1 MSLQS
6 HLERLKSL
14 LSDEDLQLFE
24 QLSERLN
31 NSKGDFTELSEEDLT
46 LIAEMEK
53 KYGDKIHQSAVD
65 NLNEVVDE
73 STQDASNNELLN
85 KNSLNNSALDEGARN
100 NPISSLD
107 DQQNEEAILGVNAV
121 ISDEFP
127 LLKTEFAL
135 YVKDMLLRE
144 LGEQF
149 SSLKATVSYAF
160 EQKWIPQELQ
170 NPDVCETLFERFF
183 SDIEQANQWRYELQG
198 QKVDSSNKSM
208 AVGLTWFMY
217 VFQLKQW
224 LDKTS

>member
-1 MSLQS
+1 MKNLYIMSLQS
-6 HLERLKSL
+6 HLERIKNL
-14 LSDEDLQLFE
+14 LSEQDLQLFE

-31 NSKGDFTELSEEDLT
+31 NTEGDFTELTEQDLA
-46 LIAEMEK
+46 LIAQMEK
-53 KYGDKIHQSAVD
+53 KYGDKIHQSAVE
-65 NLNEVVDE
+65 NLDEVVDE
-73 STQDASNNELLN
+73 SKQMSSSDDTSEHEVVDTPDSQAHQQDE
-85 KNSLNNSALDEGARN
+85 
-100 NPISSLD
+100 P
-107 DQQNEEAILGVNAV
+107 ILGVNAV
-121 ISDEFP
+121 IPDEFP

-149 SSLKATVSYAF
+149 SSLKASVSYAF
-160 EQKWIPQELQ
+160 EKKWIPQELQ

-224 LDKTS
+224 LDKHHS

>member
-1 MSLQS
+1 MKNLYIMSLQS
-6 HLERLKSL
+6 HLERLKNL
-14 LSDEDLQLFE
+14 LSEQDLQLFE

-31 NSKGDFTELSEEDLT
+31 NTEGDFTELTEQDLA
-46 LIAEMEK
+46 LIAQMEK
-53 KYGDKIHQSAVD
+53 KYGDKIHQSAVE
-65 NLNEVVDE
+65 NLDEVVDE
-73 STQDASNNELLN
+73 SKQVPLSDNTSEHEVVDTPDLQAHQQDE
-85 KNSLNNSALDEGARN
+85 
-100 NPISSLD
+100 P
-107 DQQNEEAILGVNAV
+107 ILGVNAV
-121 ISDEFP
+121 IPDEFP

-149 SSLKATVSYAF
+149 SSLKASVSYAF
-160 EQKWIPQELQ
+160 EKKWIPQELQ

-224 LDKTS
+224 LDKHYS

>member
-6 HLERLKSL
+6 HLERLKNL
-14 LSDEDLQLFE
+14 LSEQDLQLFE

-31 NSKGDFTELSEEDLT
+31 NTEGDFTELTEQDLA
-46 LIAEMEK
+46 LIAQMEK
-53 KYGDKIHQSAVD
+53 KYGDKIHQSAVE
-65 NLNEVVDE
+65 NLDEVVDE
-73 STQDASNNELLN
+73 SKQVPLSDNTSEHEVVDTPDSQAHQQDE
-85 KNSLNNSALDEGARN
+85 
-100 NPISSLD
+100 P
-107 DQQNEEAILGVNAV
+107 ILGVNAV
-121 ISDEFP
+121 IPDEFP

-149 SSLKATVSYAF
+149 SSLKASVSYAF
-160 EQKWIPQELQ
+160 EKKWIPQELQ

-224 LDKTS
+224 LDKHHS

>member
-6 HLERLKSL
+6 HLERLKNL
-14 LSDEDLQLFE
+14 LSEQDLQLFE

-31 NSKGDFTELSEEDLT
+31 NTEGDFTELTEQDLA
-46 LIAEMEK
+46 LIAQMEK
-53 KYGDKIHQSAVD
+53 KYGDKIHQSAVE
-65 NLNEVVDE
+65 NLDEVVDE
-73 STQDASNNELLN
+73 SKQVPLSDNTSEHEVVDTPDLQAHQQDE
-85 KNSLNNSALDEGARN
+85 
-100 NPISSLD
+100 P
-107 DQQNEEAILGVNAV
+107 ILGVNAV
-121 ISDEFP
+121 IPDEFP

-149 SSLKATVSYAF
+149 SSLKASVSYAF
-160 EQKWIPQELQ
+160 EKKWIPQELQ

-224 LDKTS
+224 LDKHYS

>member
-1 MSLQS
+1 MKNQYIMSLQS
-6 HLERLKSL
+6 HLERLKNL
-14 LSDEDLQLFE
+14 LSEQDLQLFE

-31 NSKGDFTELSEEDLT
+31 NTEGDFTELTEQDLA
-46 LIAEMEK
+46 LIAQMEK
-53 KYGDKIHQSAVD
+53 KYGDKIHQSAVE
-65 NLNEVVDE
+65 NLDEVVDE
-73 STQDASNNELLN
+73 SKQVPLSDNTSEHEVVDTPDSQAHQQDE
-85 KNSLNNSALDEGARN
+85 
-100 NPISSLD
+100 P
-107 DQQNEEAILGVNAV
+107 ILGVNAV
-121 ISDEFP
+121 IPDEFP

-149 SSLKATVSYAF
+149 SSLKASVSYAF
-160 EQKWIPQELQ
+160 EKKWIPQELQ

-224 LDKTS
+224 LDKHHS

>member
-1 MSLQS
+1 MKNLYIMSLQS
-6 HLERLKSL
+6 HLERLKNL
-14 LSDEDLQLFE
+14 LSEQDLQLFE

-31 NSKGDFTELSEEDLT
+31 NTEGDFTELTEQDLA
-46 LIAEMEK
+46 LIAQMEK
-53 KYGDKIHQSAVD
+53 KYGDKIHQSAVE
-65 NLNEVVDE
+65 NLDEVVDE
-73 STQDASNNELLN
+73 SKQMSSSDDTSEHEVVDTPDSQAHQQDE
-85 KNSLNNSALDEGARN
+85 
-100 NPISSLD
+100 P
-107 DQQNEEAILGVNAV
+107 ILGVNAV
-121 ISDEFP
+121 IPDEFP

-149 SSLKATVSYAF
+149 SSLKASVSYAF
-160 EQKWIPQELQ
+160 EKKWIPQELQ

-224 LDKTS
+224 LDKHHS

>member
-6 HLERLKSL
+6 HLERLKNL
-14 LSDEDLQLFE
+14 LSEQDLQLFE

-31 NSKGDFTELSEEDLT
+31 NTEGDFTELTEQDLA
-46 LIAEMEK
+46 LIAQMEK
-53 KYGDKIHQSAVD
+53 KYGDKIHQSAVE
-65 NLNEVVDE
+65 NLDEVVDE
-73 STQDASNNELLN
+73 SKQMSSSDDTSEHEVVDTPDSQAHQQDE
-85 KNSLNNSALDEGARN
+85 
-100 NPISSLD
+100 P
-107 DQQNEEAILGVNAV
+107 ILGVNAV
-121 ISDEFP
+121 IPDEFP

-149 SSLKATVSYAF
+149 SSLKASVSYAF
-160 EQKWIPQELQ
+160 EKKWIPQELQ

-224 LDKTS
+224 LDKHHS